1 MNDAVAA
8 VLTLVDARPR
18 ATGPAVVGIAGA
30 VAAGKTVLA
39 EAVRDDLDGR
49 ADVVSTDGFLFPN
62 SVLRERGL
70 VERKGFPESYDV
82 TALRGFLSAARE
94 GRLPQP
100 VPCYSHLTYDVD
112 GEREVAAVDVLVVE
126 GVNALAAA
134 SDLLDVAVYVDV
146 DEALLETWYRAR
158 LLSLWAAGKDDPSSF
173 YSSPIFAGL
182 DEAAVGALA
191 DGVWRSVNLVNLRE
205 HIAPSRRDADLVI
218 TMGPDHVVTQVETRD
233 HRANPREEL

>member
-1 MNDAVAA
+1 MNDAVGA
-8 VLTLVDARPR
+8 VRALVDARARTSTPV
-18 ATGPAVVGIAGA
+18 VVGIAGA

-39 EAVRDDLDGR
+39 EAVRDDLDRR

-82 TALRGFLSAARE
+82 AALRRFLGAARD
-94 GRLPQP
+94 GRLPQR
-100 VPCYSHLTYDVD
+100 VPCYSHLIYDVE

-134 SDLLDVAVYVDV
+134 ADLLDVAVYVDV
-146 DEALLETWYRAR
+146 DEALLATWYRAR
-158 LLSLWAAGKDDPSSF
+158 LISLWTAGRDDPTSF

-205 HIAPSRRDADLVI
+205 HIAPSRRHADLVI
-218 TMGPDHVVTQVETRD
+218 TMGPDHVVTNVETRD
-233 HRANPREEL
+233 HPAHPREEP